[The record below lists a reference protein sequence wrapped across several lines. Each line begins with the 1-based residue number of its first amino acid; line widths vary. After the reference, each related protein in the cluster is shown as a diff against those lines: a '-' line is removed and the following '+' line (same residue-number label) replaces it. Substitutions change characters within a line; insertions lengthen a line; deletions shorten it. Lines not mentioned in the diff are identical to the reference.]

1 MANTSYTF
9 GEITFKNKDLKDLTT
24 FVFYF
29 SKAQSE
35 CYYPT
40 DINGINTESY
50 EDTSE
55 YIKEHSKINANDLNE
70 ITLTF
75 DGEGKGTYTS
85 NLNSYFDLEPY
96 RSEIDK
102 ISNYKNLIENTII
115 EVVFTDE
122 EPGARTLYT
131 HEALLSAELDK
142 DGNIVLYNDTLSD
155 TDYDYTV
162 ENLRDLCGYD
172 ACSIADALNYPEDY
186 FNKKALEDHYDEI
199 MRFLNSKSNINKIY
213 DDFDKFI
220 NEIQLPFEWTHL
232 TA

>member
-1 MANTSYTF
+1 MKRIKSKVVQDFIGTINDKTIYNEDLYCNIESLLDTLWDKL
-9 GEITFKNKDLKDLTT
+9 KNI
-24 FVFYF
+24 
-29 SKAQSE
+29 
-35 CYYPT
+35 
-40 DINGINTESY
+40 DIPKENELINDFIDSISNIY
-50 EDTSE
+50 KLSD
-55 YIKEHSKINANDLNE
+55 
-70 ITLTF
+70 ITLG
-75 DGEGKGTYTS
+75 DIYDAVYTS
-85 NLNSYFDLEPY
+85 
-96 RSEIDK
+96 I
-102 ISNYKNLIENTII
+102 
-115 EVVFTDE
+115 
-122 EPGARTLYT
+122 YT

>member
-1 MANTSYTF
+1 MANTSYAF

-29 SKAQSE
+29 SKMQSE
-35 CYYPT
+35 CYYST
-40 DINGINTESY
+40 DVNGINTRSY
-50 EDTSE
+50 ENTSE
-55 YIKEHSKINANDLNE
+55 YVKECAKINANDLYE

-75 DGEGKGTYTS
+75 DGNGKETYTS

-102 ISNYKNLIENTII
+102 ISNYKNLIEDTII
-115 EVVFTDE
+115 EVAFTDE
-122 EPGARTLYT
+122 EPSARVLYQ
-131 HEALLSAELDK
+131 HEALLSAELDEN
-142 DGNIVLYNDTLSD
+142 DNIVLYNDTLSD